1 LFFPGLVAHHDC
13 IAPERRIEMSPHGQR
28 RLALSFLLVLILLG
42 GAVYLPGASG
52 PWVFDDF
59 GNIVHNDYLMV
70 TRLDTSTLS
79 HAAFSLQAGPLQRP
93 LAMLSFALNY
103 YFSGGFGDTTPY
115 KLTNIAIHVT
125 NGLLVFWLAL
135 LVLRQLAPAET
146 RNRAAGGLDEV
157 MVLAALVA
165 LWWVVHPLQLTS
177 VLYVVQRMTSLSA
190 LFVLCGLIGYFHGRL
205 AWNAGQRR
213 RGTAIAVSSLVGF
226 GAAGMLSKENAVA
239 LPLFA
244 VVIDAT
250 VFGALPPWARLAG
263 LPRRTRAVL
272 WSVAAGVVLLF
283 TALAVFYF
291 SSRYGARDFT
301 LSERLLTEARV
312 LFFYLA
318 LLLFPRIDWFGGQH
332 DDITLSHSLVQPWTT
347 LPAVAGLLI
356 LVVVALRV
364 RRSAPIL
371 SFAVLW
377 FLAGHLLESTF
388 IPLEIAHEHRNYLPI
403 LGPMLAIGAGA
414 AWVAREYR
422 SRLPLILLSL
432 LIALSAVITTIRSGQ
447 WANNDVYTYFEA
459 LHHPSSPRAQAGLAS
474 VLAKQGDFAG
484 AISRFGRAAA
494 LDPHEPGYPVNR
506 SIVISWSGHKLP
518 QADEQ
523 ALSRQLR
530 TDPITPLT
538 QVTMQYAVGCL
549 TGRCRSLQKP
559 MEAWLRVIVDRFR
572 SNPSKRSFYD
582 YLLGRTLA
590 AQGRV
595 NEAISYLRR
604 SHEEDRNYLHPLF
617 MITDIYLEHGQMKQ
631 ARKELEILR
640 QANRVSLYPR
650 DRDIERLAAKIHELE
665 ARPQGGPAG
674 K

>member
-1 LFFPGLVAHHDC
+1 
-13 IAPERRIEMSPHGQR
+13 MTPHGQR
-28 RLALSFLLVLILLG
+28 RVVLIFLLALILLG

-52 PWVFDDF
+52 PWIFDDF
-59 GNIVHNDYLMV
+59 GNIVHNDYLKV
-70 TRLDTSTLS
+70 TRLDTSTLY

-93 LAMLSFALNY
+93 LPMLSFALNY

-115 KLTNIAIHVT
+115 KLTNVAIHVT

-157 MVLAALVA
+157 TVLAALIA

-205 AWNAGQRR
+205 TWNAGQRR
-213 RGTAIAVSSLVGF
+213 RGTAIVVASLVGF
-226 GAAGMLSKENAVA
+226 GAAGMLSKENAIA

-272 WSVAAGVVLLF
+272 WSAAAGVVLVL
-283 TALAVFYF
+283 TALAAFYF

-318 LLLFPRIDWFGGQH
+318 LLLFPRIDWFGSQH

-347 LPAVAGLLI
+347 LPAVAALLV
-356 LVVVALRV
+356 LVALALRV
-364 RRSAPIL
+364 RRSVPIL
-371 SFAVLW
+371 SLAILW

-414 AWVAREYR
+414 AWAAREYR
-422 SRLPLILLSL
+422 SRLPLLMLTL
-432 LIALSAVITTIRSGQ
+432 LIAVSAGITAIRAGQ
-447 WANNDVYTYFEA
+447 WANRNSYTRFEA

-474 VLAKQGDFAG
+474 LLAAKGDYAG
-484 AISRFGRAAA
+484 ATAGMARAAE
-494 LDPHEPGYPVNR
+494 LDPDEPGYPINR
-506 SIVISWSGHKLP
+506 AIVISWSGHELP
-518 QADEQ
+518 KADEQ
-523 ALSRQLR
+523 ALSGQLR
-530 TDPITPLT
+530 TDPVTPLT
-538 QVTMQYAVGCL
+538 QVTLQYAVGCL

-559 MEAWLRVIVDRFR
+559 MEAWLRVIVDRY
-572 SNPSKRSFYD
+572 SSKPSKRSFYD

-590 AQGRV
+590 AQGRID
-595 NEAISYLRR
+595 EAISYLRR

-617 MITDIYLEHGQMKQ
+617 TITDIYLEHGQMNQ

-640 QANRVSLYPR
+640 QANRLSRYPR

-665 ARPQGGPAG
+665 VRPQGGPAG

>member
-1 LFFPGLVAHHDC
+1 
-13 IAPERRIEMSPHGQR
+13 MSPHGQR

-59 GNIVHNDYLMV
+59 GNIVHNDYLKV
-70 TRLDTSTLS
+70 TRLDTSTLY

-93 LAMLSFALNY
+93 LPMLSFALNY

-115 KLTNIAIHVT
+115 KLTNIAIHVS

-146 RNRAAGGLDEV
+146 RNRAARGLDEV

-205 AWNAGQRR
+205 TWNGGLRR
-213 RGTAIAVSSLVGF
+213 RGTAIIVASLVGF
-226 GAAGMLSKENAVA
+226 GVAGMLSKENAVA

-250 VFGALPPWARLAG
+250 VFGALPPCARLSG
-263 LPRRTRAVL
+263 LARRTRVVL
-272 WSVAAGVVLLF
+272 WSVAAGVALLF
-283 TALAVFYF
+283 AALAAIYF

-318 LLLFPRIDWFGGQH
+318 LLLFPRIDWFGSQH

-371 SFAVLW
+371 SLAILW

-414 AWVAREYR
+414 AWAAREYR
-422 SRLPLILLSL
+422 SRLPLLLLTL
-432 LIALSAVITTIRSGQ
+432 LVAVSAGITAIRAGQ
-447 WANNDVYTYFEA
+447 WANRSSFNRFEA

-474 VLAKQGDFAG
+474 LLAAKGDYAG
-484 AISRFGRAAA
+484 AIAGMDRAAV
-494 LDPHEPGYPVNR
+494 LDPDEPGYPINR
-506 SIVISWSGHKLP
+506 SIVISWSGHRLSK
-518 QADEQ
+518 ADEQ
-523 ALSRQLR
+523 ALSAQLR

-538 QVTMQYAVGCL
+538 QVTLQYAVGCL

-559 MEAWLRVIVDRFR
+559 MEAWLRVIVHRYR
-572 SNPSKRSFYD
+572 PKPSKRSFYD

-590 AQGRV
+590 AQGRIDDAV
-595 NEAISYLRR
+595 AYLRR

-617 MITDIYLEHGQMKQ
+617 AITEIYLERGQMKQ
-631 ARKELEILR
+631 ARRELEILR
-640 QANRVSLYPR
+640 RANRVSRYPR

-665 ARPQGGPAG
+665 VRPHDGPAG

>member
-1 LFFPGLVAHHDC
+1 MTA
-13 IAPERRIEMSPHGQR
+13 RGQKR
-28 RLALSFLLVLILLG
+28 VVLSFLLALILLG

-52 PWVFDDF
+52 PWIFDDF
-59 GNIVHNDYLMV
+59 GNIVHNDYLKV
-70 TRLDTSTLS
+70 TRLDTSTLY

-93 LAMLSFALNY
+93 LPMLSFALNY

-135 LVLRQLAPAET
+135 LILRQLAPVET

-190 LFVLCGLIGYFHGRL
+190 MFVLCGLIGYFHGRL
-205 AWNAGQRR
+205 TWNAGQRR
-213 RGTAIAVSSLVGF
+213 RGTTIVVASLVGF

-263 LPRRTRAVL
+263 LPGRTRAVL
-272 WSVAAGVVLLF
+272 WGVAAGVVLVL

-318 LLLFPRIDWFGGQH
+318 LLLFPRIDWFGSQH

-347 LPAVAGLLI
+347 LPAVAGLLV
-356 LVVVALRV
+356 LVVVALRA

-371 SFAVLW
+371 SLAVLW

-414 AWVAREYR
+414 AWAAREYR
-422 SRLPLILLSL
+422 SRLPLLMLTL
-432 LIALSAVITTIRSGQ
+432 LIAVSAGITAIRAGQ
-447 WANNDVYTYFEA
+447 WANRNSYSRFEA

-474 VLAKQGDFAG
+474 LLAAKGDYAG
-484 AISRFGRAAA
+484 AIAGMTRAAE
-494 LDPHEPGYPVNR
+494 LDPDEPGYPINR
-506 SIVISWSGHKLP
+506 AIVISWSGHKLP
-518 QADEQ
+518 KADEQ
-523 ALSRQLR
+523 ALSGQLR
-530 TDPITPLT
+530 TNPVTPLT
-538 QVTMQYAVGCL
+538 QVTLQYAVGCL
-549 TGRCRSLQKP
+549 AGRCRSLQKP
-559 MEAWLRVIVDRFR
+559 MEAWLRVIVDRYR
-572 SNPSKRSFYD
+572 SKPPKRSFYD

-590 AQGRV
+590 AQGRTE
-595 NEAISYLRR
+595 EAISYLRR

-617 MITDIYLEHGQMKQ
+617 TIIDIYLEHGQLKQ

-640 QANRVSLYPR
+640 QANQVSLYPR